1 MFDVT
6 LAYIMFRMSVLHSNG
21 EDGHAECKLYGGWCI
36 HYRS

>member
-1 MFDVT
+1 
-6 LAYIMFRMSVLHSNG
+6 MSVLHSNG